1 MLARI
6 TGANPLDVP
15 RIVAERAGDALS
27 GRIVWNPVPQSYP
40 PTDSLFVV
48 TGATKMEVTAT
59 IDARGATPRSD
70 VEARIEHFELHL
82 LPPTGFIEIGFE
94 KLEFTAH
101 AGRKPDVDVV
111 IGEVRFVGPL
121 SFVEEL
127 KQLIPLDGFSDP
139 PALEV
144 TPEGIES
151 SFSLAIPDVA
161 VGVFSLENLA
171 LGAGFS
177 IPFVGGALTVSF
189 NFCTREE
196 PFLLTVSLFG
206 GGGFFGLSIDP
217 HGRADAR
224 GGARVRRQLRDQPR
238 RRPGRRARDGRD
250 LLQDRERQGRA
261 RSPATSASAAT
272 CRVLGLISASIEL
285 NLSFTYEEA
294 TGKAVGRATLTV
306 EIDIFMFS
314 ISVEV
319 SCERKFAGKANDPDF
334 KALMGPYPDPEQPPS
349 PCARGATTAR
359 PMPDQQVMWTALPR
373 TADATKL
380 ELDVF
385 VSPRLGR
392 RRAGGQLHARRVPE
406 SSSTGR
412 RRSTTT

>member
-1 MLARI
+1 MNHGEVIAKLAGATLPLAFGDKGDRAGGLMQPSMDVAGLSRQLGAVGGTGALDEVALGTFDPKNFFAGGGAKLFGVFTLDQVLARI

-15 RIVAERAGDALS
+15 RIAAERAGDALS

-59 IDARGATPRSD
+59 IDPRGATPRSD
-70 VEARIEHFELHL
+70 VEARIENFEVHL
-82 LPPTGFIEIGFE
+82 LPPTGFIEVGFE

-111 IGEVRFVGPL
+111 LGEVRFVGPL

-139 PALEV
+139 PALEI
-144 TPEGIES
+144 TPEGIKS
-151 SFSLAIPDVA
+151 SFSLALPDVA

-177 IPFVGGALTVSF
+177 IPFAGGALTVSF
-189 NFCTREE
+189 NFCKREE

-217 HGRADAR
+217 NGVQMLEAALEFGASCAINLGVAQ
-224 GGARVRRQLRDQPR
+224 GGVHVMAGIYFKIESGKGCTLTGYFRL
-238 RRPGRRARDGRD
+238 GGNM
-250 LLQDRERQGRA
+250 
-261 RSPATSASAAT
+261 S
-272 CRVLGLISASIEL
+272 VLGLISASIEL

-319 SCERKFAGKANDPDF
+319 SCERKFAGQ
-334 KALMGPYPDPEQPPS
+334 GE
-349 PCARGATTAR
+349 
-359 PMPDQQVMWTALPR
+359 
-373 TADATKL
+373 
-380 ELDVF
+380 
-385 VSPRLGR
+385 
-392 RRAGGQLHARRVPE
+392 
-406 SSSTGR
+406 
-412 RRSTTT
+412 